1 MHVPLNYHAC
11 WTCPIVI
18 PCFWRVTMVKPCFF
32 AHFPCKEL
40 IMRCNFSRSFYLT
53 WHQLD
58 GVFQSGHANI
68 ISNTSEA
75 FIIHSGND
83 WLPENDPT
91 QIKTQPSVHTLW
103 QRANV
108 ISFTQLL
115 CRQKCLQALNR
126 YKLVNL
132 LMHVALWITDGGK
145 RRTRPILLRT
155 NVRTSG

>member
-1 MHVPLNYHAC
+1 MFVSQ
-11 WTCPIVI
+11 
-18 PCFWRVTMVKPCFF
+18 
-32 AHFPCKEL
+32 L
-40 IMRCNFSRSFYLT
+40 ITRCIFSRSFYLT

-91 QIKTQPSVHTLW
+91 QIKTQSSVHTLW

-145 RRTRPILLRT
+145 RRTRPILLHT
-155 NVRTSG
+155 NVRTSGWLPPGFFGLGVRDNNTIIL